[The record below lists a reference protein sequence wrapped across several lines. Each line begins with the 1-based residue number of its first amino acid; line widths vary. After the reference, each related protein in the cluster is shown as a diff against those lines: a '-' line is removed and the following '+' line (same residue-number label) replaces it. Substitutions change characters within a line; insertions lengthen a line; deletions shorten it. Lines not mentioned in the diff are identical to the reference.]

1 MYMTRAFINDMLY
14 ASAPSSAG
22 LVRRRRF
29 LSVKG
34 KDEFDLP
41 RRYWSRYTR
50 RSPGLRL
57 EEKSDRMGGIV
68 PISMTGSLAGV
79 RWGSGRVMRRG

>member
-1 MYMTRAFINDMLY
+1 MYMTRAFIKGRLY
-14 ASAPSSAG
+14 ASDPSSVCV
-22 LVRRRRF
+22 VRSRRF
-29 LSVKG
+29 LRVAGNDK
-34 KDEFDLP
+34 FDLP

-68 PISMTGSLAGV
+68 PTSKAGSLDK
-79 RWGSGRVMRRG
+79 M